1 MPYRNVPKVQLSSSF
16 KIMKEWDGLG
26 LFGSL
31 ILLFIILSVTAPNFL
46 SSENLLNVLQQA
58 AFFGIIAFA
67 MTLVIVAGEIDVSV
81 GSSVALSSALLGVL
95 VVNLHFPFWLG
106 CIGVMVYSTTVGAFA
121 GWMRARFDVPSFIST
136 LALYLSLRGVA
147 KLITNT
153 FAIPLNATQ
162 FFYWKSGKLFGFPVA
177 AIYMVL
183 AFFAISAFSTKT
195 VFGRTIFAG
204 GGNAKAAVISGIN
217 VKSVRIFVFAL
228 TGAMAGITGLLQSA
242 QLSSGNPSIGVG
254 LEFDAI
260 SAVIIG
266 GTSLMGGKGSVFGT
280 LLGVLL
286 IAVLSN
292 GMVLLGV
299 NPYAQDVVRGGIV
312 LGAVLISVLRRNRMK
327 RKVS

>member
-1 MPYRNVPKVQLSSSF
+1 M
-16 KIMKEWDGLG
+16 
-26 LFGSL
+26 
-31 ILLFIILSVTAPNFL
+31 
-46 SSENLLNVLQQA
+46 
-58 AFFGIIAFA
+58 
-67 MTLVIVAGEIDVSV
+67 
-81 GSSVALSSALLGVL
+81 
-95 VVNLHFPFWLG
+95 
-106 CIGVMVYSTTVGAFA
+106 
-121 GWMRARFDVPSFIST
+121 
-136 LALYLSLRGVA
+136 
-147 KLITNT
+147 ITNT

-183 AFFAISAFSTKT
+183 AFFAISAFSTKA
-195 VFGRTIFAG
+195 VFGRTIFAV